1 MYRFA
6 MSLRARQFGEVSYF
20 EVLSRTSITHRLTVA
35 SSSLAIEL
43 SCVLGTSGSKQCH
56 TYRQHRCRFHYRAL
70 LTTHITWLRNSKC
83 LPGVPRVTQ
92 SGRLLA
98 RGRPD
103 EGTKVLHSDIGD
115 GDRRVLVA
123 RIDSFCVK
131 LRLHRRPAQAAHL
144 RCESELS
151 WDARGSG
158 G

>member
-1 MYRFA
+1 MF
-6 MSLRARQFGEVSYF
+6 
-20 EVLSRTSITHRLTVA
+20 
-35 SSSLAIEL
+35 
-43 SCVLGTSGSKQCH
+43 
-56 TYRQHRCRFHYRAL
+56 
-70 LTTHITWLRNSKC
+70 
-83 LPGVPRVTQ
+83 PGVPRVTQ
-92 SGRLLA
+92 LGRLLA

-103 EGTKVLHSDIGD
+103 EGTRIPILSLVLHSDIGD

-158 G
+158 GLSIATAEAACTGVSVTCRRRQRS